1 MGRRRSAS
9 ELGDMSPSPLNSL
22 KSTDRRWIKWRR
34 GFFMSILSHFK
45 AMLVRPIAAITRLL
59 WAIDRARLSEIDR
72 DIEAA
77 RNRDCD

>member
-1 MGRRRSAS
+1 
-9 ELGDMSPSPLNSL
+9 
-22 KSTDRRWIKWRR
+22 
-34 GFFMSILSHFK
+34 MSILSHFK
-45 AMLVRPIAAITRLL
+45 AMLVRPIDAITRLL